1 LENSTS
7 QAQRAPVEVPF
18 KDQVVKKFS
27 SLLGKSH
34 NKGGPVDPLTKFE
47 WALELMFPEQSNDQ
61 LMIHPILIEIMAI
74 LKKPNWVKG
83 EEASRSV
90 MSMQPKKLSKMPTE
104 STID

>member
-1 LENSTS
+1 
-7 QAQRAPVEVPF
+7 
-18 KDQVVKKFS
+18 
-27 SLLGKSH
+27 
-34 NKGGPVDPLTKFE
+34 
-47 WALELMFPEQSNDQ
+47 MFPERSNDQ

-74 LKKPNWVKG
+74 LKKPNWLKG